1 MTRNIPQYY
10 EFNLAHNEDSN
21 ESQDSEYRIEQTIE
35 NPSEVNNPTNDN
47 SALPW
52 LIGSVST
59 LAFILVASVIFLW
72 LRSVADEIL
81 IGGPPPTLTG
91 WEQSYQELTGFDEV
105 SGLDGSGVVVCVVDS
120 GIEMDHPDLT
130 HLALARLV

>member
-1 MTRNIPQYY
+1 M
-10 EFNLAHNEDSN
+10 EE
-21 ESQDSEYRIEQTIE
+21 EKIEQS
-35 NPSEVNNPTNDN
+35 SEVNNQKNSN

-52 LIGSVST
+52 LIGSVSA

-105 SGLDGSGVVVCVVDS
+105 SGLDGSGVVVLS
-120 GIEMDHPDLT
+120 LIHI
-130 HLALARLV
+130 